1 MMDETDHSVDKT
13 LKKHLHQLCVDSYG
27 EDLLDLLCTIA
38 SDSSRESMAALVE
51 QWIDKLILPA
61 LQQAAQKKQ
70 QHLAHGL
77 WGDAQQKATFSLMF
91 SRRLDANTCAKLQA
105 YWCMEQQEIQQLEP
119 AQKILH
125 NLLNQ
130 YLSDLNPFSNKEKI
144 WRQIDKAIKHLE
156 NEKKHQDLFFYKDSA
171 RLASDLLALYQRP
184 QPPKGITIPEPFR
197 TQQSPRELKEKMLAY
212 LYEFRVYNQ
221 GQTAVDTQLIGR
233 HVPVMQLDWENMQP
247 CFERLPAKERKAA
260 EAKVQEYRD
269 TQSKKWSQRQLA
281 KVAGMNRE
289 TWKKHYDLA
298 QPKLLDCLKQLMLE
312 IGDENI
318 ETSGDGYV
326 VTPEQD
332 KE

>member
-1 MMDETDHSVDKT
+1 M
-13 LKKHLHQLCVDSYG
+13 
-27 EDLLDLLCTIA
+27 
-38 SDSSRESMAALVE
+38 
-51 QWIDKLILPA
+51 
-61 LQQAAQKKQ
+61 
-70 QHLAHGL
+70 
-77 WGDAQQKATFSLMF
+77 
-91 SRRLDANTCAKLQA
+91 
-105 YWCMEQQEIQQLEP
+105 
-119 AQKILH
+119 
-125 NLLNQ
+125 
-130 YLSDLNPFSNKEKI
+130 
-144 WRQIDKAIKHLE
+144 
-156 NEKKHQDLFFYKDSA
+156 
-171 RLASDLLALYQRP
+171 
-184 QPPKGITIPEPFR
+184 
-197 TQQSPRELKEKMLAY
+197 
-212 LYEFRVYNQ
+212 
-221 GQTAVDTQLIGR
+221 DTQLIGR